1 MRDAARKSLRFDL
14 FPLEVLD
21 PEQPVMVLTDQGAVR
36 VIDAVEGW
44 LLCEDNAPFRPKAD
58 PRPAG
63 GISPHPSLMTDDRL
77 FPSIL
82 FPVRDFNASLHPTW
96 FQAVFSAT
104 PRACA
109 RRGKNTVKLHFRAT
123 EDLV

>member
-21 PEQPVMVLTDQGAVR
+21 PEQPVMALTDQGAVR

-44 LLCEDNAPFRPKAD
+44 LLCENNAPFRPKAE
-58 PRPAG
+58 

-82 FPVRDFNASLHPTW
+82 FPVRDFNASLHPTLVSGR
-96 FQAVFSAT
+96 FFSH
-104 PRACA
+104 PSRVRA
-109 RRGKNTVKLHFRAT
+109 
-123 EDLV
+123 